1 MGQQLFPEIMRT
13 LLAATIGVENAAE
26 HRVMQPH
33 RHIQSTD
40 GQILFHPVACS
51 PPDHTTTEQIDDD
64 SQVEP
69 ALGRPDR
76 TDIACP
82 FLVEAFSKEV
92 AVQKVGHNVRLV
104 VAVGRDLVRRVRTG
118 RIPLSFMRRPTRRSP
133 TSSPTYLSSM
143 VMRGRP

>member
-1 MGQQLFPEIMRT
+1 VG
-13 LLAATIGVENAAE
+13 
-26 HRVMQPH
+26 
-33 RHIQSTD
+33 
-40 GQILFHPVACS
+40 
-51 PPDHTTTEQIDDD
+51 
-64 SQVEP
+64 
-69 ALGRPDR
+69 
-76 TDIACP
+76 
-82 FLVEAFSKEV
+82 AFSKEV